1 MYNGFL
7 LSKTAFKGLRYHYGY
22 TYLTS
27 TFILTDLTL
36 FLDFILAQYKLVIT
50 GLIILLFPILMRLS
64 IHLLTQLTRGKID
77 MHRQQRAKLLLRVI
91 VAVLLVCL
99 LLMFWGI
106 ELKGLLVL
114 GSSLFAMLGVALF
127 AGWSLLSNLTSFL
140 ILFIQ
145 NDCRIGFWVRV
156 IDGSNFVEGRISEM
170 GLMNVILEHID
181 GHKVIY
187 PNNIFVT
194 RPVMILCKAPNKR
207 SSLPEKRLLRPKKS
221 R

>member
-1 MYNGFL
+1 M
-7 LSKTAFKGLRYHYGY
+7 
-22 TYLTS
+22 
-27 TFILTDLTL
+27 
-36 FLDFILAQYKLVIT
+36 AQYKLVIT